1 MIPKT
6 ALCALGLLMTVS
18 CAFGYCIR
26 GIVDKALQERKKAK
40 EQRWMHDFD
49 ADHDLW
55 EDE

>member
-6 ALCALGLLMTVS
+6 ALYALGLLMTVS

-49 ADHDLW
+49 ADHDIW